1 MNSVKAI
8 LSGVFLEIPMRF
20 LFAVLLLFSF
30 NCYGQLKVG
39 DPAPD
44 LLGKTMSG
52 DPVLLETFRGKV
64 LVVTFWASW
73 CGPCR
78 KELPGLNALQNAVGT
93 EFIQVV
99 AVNSKEDNET
109 VRAIMRQLKDRKLV
123 SSFDRTGSIGES
135 FGVDAYPNLWIIDPK
150 GVIVMHKV
158 GYGEDSLKSIIA
170 EIIETL
176 KVHNPEALSKPVQ
189 KT

>member
-1 MNSVKAI
+1 
-8 LSGVFLEIPMRF
+8 MRF
-20 LFAVLLLFSF
+20 LLPVLFFVSF
-30 NCYGQLKVG
+30 QCHGQLKVG
-39 DPAPD
+39 DPAPS

-52 DPVLLETFRGKV
+52 DPVLLESFRGKV

-123 SSFDRTGSIGES
+123 SSFDRSGDIGES
-135 FGVDAYPNLWIIDPK
+135 FGVNAFPNLWIIDPE

-176 KVHNPEALSKPVQ
+176 KVHNPEALDMPIR

>member
-1 MNSVKAI
+1 
-8 LSGVFLEIPMRF
+8 MRF
-20 LFAVLLLFSF
+20 LLPVLLLVSF
-30 NCYGQLKVG
+30 HCHGQLKVG
-39 DPAPD
+39 DPAPN

-52 DPVLLETFRGKV
+52 DPVLLESFRGKV

-123 SSFDRTGSIGES
+123 SSFDRSGDIGES
-135 FGVDAYPNLWIIDPK
+135 FGVNAFPNLWIIDPE

-176 KVHNPEALSKPVQ
+176 KVHNPEALDKPIR